1 MKLKYLFFAA
11 LASLGFT
18 ACSDFLDVDSVSK
31 YDSEGVFG
39 EKTEINRAL
48 NGVYAKLMSGDFYG
62 DAYFT
67 KFVFNSDVEFT
78 TNTSDVATNNS
89 FRRFDGNS
97 TASDVEKFWNAAYS
111 GVEYANNFVYYLE
124 RSPLYSTEDAEI
136 MQMMG
141 EAKVIRAMFFHDL
154 VTYFG
159 DIPFTFEPASVVE
172 NYVMPIV
179 SRDEV
184 YKTLIEDL
192 KSIAPYMKFAANL
205 SNGVE
210 RASKEFCW
218 SMIARMAMHAG
229 GYSLRPDTD
238 NPANFGKMERP
249 ANYKELYKTALAYC
263 DSVISSATHT
273 LSLPYYRVF
282 VNECNYVVN
291 SNDDPIFEIPFAK
304 ETSGNVGYVHGPK
317 SELYEGST
325 SGDNIWGEAK
335 SSAALSAF
343 YRFMFDPEDARRDY
357 LNGLWGYLYNGEPTI
372 SVSYTVY
379 NNKWSKL
386 WSTSGNP
393 ESAGNT
399 GINFPYM
406 RYTDVLLMYAEA
418 ANELNDGPTDA
429 AKAALRQ
436 VRQRAF
442 TNPEK
447 IDSYIESMS
456 GSKDD
461 FLKAVLD
468 ERKFEFAGENMRWK
482 DLVRNNL
489 LAENTYYNFLRYLVC
504 GENGAG
510 QSAYQEMVEE
520 YDGMPEYL
528 DKLPSTVYY
537 MIGANPQTPS
547 VFPNTSLRII
557 DIYNPYDDV
566 VVSTVPDEYR
576 ALTVQYPY
584 AWASDAGVVNA
595 QCLYSFYGYIYCD
608 QISGLVYLNT
618 NGKYSTHAPS
628 ANASLPPVRYILP
641 YPNAAIQRS
650 ALFFLYKYFPVFFYA
665 SLCNKH
671 FLHFVLL
678 IYPYYMYL

>member
-1 MKLKYLFFAA
+1 MKFKYLFFVA
-11 LASLGFT
+11 LTSLGLS

-31 YDSEGVFG
+31 YGNEDVFS

-67 KFVFNSDVEFT
+67 KFIFNSDVEFT
-78 TNTSDVATNNS
+78 TNTSDVATGNS

-97 TASDVEKFWNAAYS
+97 TASDVEKFWNAGYA
-111 GVEYANNFVYYLE
+111 GAEYANNFIYYLE
-124 RSPLYSTEDAEI
+124 RSPLYNTADEEI

-154 VTYFG
+154 ATYFG
-159 DIPFTFEPASVVE
+159 DIPFRFEPSAEVE
-172 NYVMPIV
+172 NFVMPVV

-184 YKTLIEDL
+184 YKALIDDL
-192 KSIAPYMKFAANL
+192 KGIAPYMKLAANL

-218 SMIARMAMHAG
+218 SLIARMAMHAG
-229 GYSLRPDTD
+229 GYSLRPDTN
-238 NPANFGKMERP
+238 NPASIGTMQRP
-249 ANYKELYKTALAYC
+249 TNYKDLYKTALDYC
-263 DSVISSATHT
+263 DSVMTSATHT
-273 LSLPYYRVF
+273 LTLPYYRVF

-304 ETSGNVGYVHGPK
+304 ESSGNVGYVHGPK

-357 LNGLWGYLYNGEPTI
+357 LNGLWGYLYTGEPTI
-372 SVSYTVY
+372 SISYTVY

-386 WSTSGNP
+386 WATSGNP

-399 GINFPYM
+399 GINYPYM

-418 ANELNDGPTDA
+418 ANELNDGPTEG

-447 IDSYIESMS
+447 IDPYIENMS
-456 GSKDD
+456 GSKED

-504 GENGAG
+504 GENAG
-510 QSAYQEMVEE
+510 GTSAYQEMVEE
-520 YDGMPEYL
+520 YDEMPGYL
-528 DKLPSTVYY
+528 DKLPSIVYY
-537 MIGANPQTPS
+537 KIGANPQTPS
-547 VFPNTSLRII
+547 EFPNTSLRII

-566 VVSTVPDEYR
+566 LVGNVPDEYR
-576 ALTVQYPY
+576 ASTVQYPY
-584 AWASDAGVVNA
+584 GWASDSGIVNA
-595 QCLYSFYGYIYCD
+595 QCLYSFYGYIYCSSKD
-608 QISGLVYLNT
+608 GLIYLNN
-618 NGKYSTHAPS
+618 NGNYVAHAPS
-628 ANASLPPVRYILP
+628 VGAVLPPVRYILP

-650 ALFFLYKYFPVFFYA
+650 AGAYK
-665 SLCNKH
+665 N
-671 FLHFVLL
+671 
-678 IYPYYMYL
+678 YYGYTK

>member
-537 MIGANPQTPS
+537 MIGANHQTPS

-650 ALFFLYKYFPVFFYA
+650 AGAYK
-665 SLCNKH
+665 N
-671 FLHFVLL
+671 
-678 IYPYYMYL
+678 YYGYTK

>member
-141 EAKVIRAMFFHDL
+141 EAKVIRAMLFQDL

-249 ANYKELYKTALAYC
+249 ANYKDLYKTALAYC

-618 NGKYSTHAPS
+618 NGKYSTHAPN

-650 ALFFLYKYFPVFFYA
+650 AGAYK
-665 SLCNKH
+665 N
-671 FLHFVLL
+671 
-678 IYPYYMYL
+678 YYGYTK

>member
-547 VFPNTSLRII
+547 VFSNTSLRII

-650 ALFFLYKYFPVFFYA
+650 AGAYK
-665 SLCNKH
+665 N
-671 FLHFVLL
+671 
-678 IYPYYMYL
+678 YYGYTK